1 MQYIFLSHDVDWRKQ
16 GAQIEHILRRVERF
30 EKVTIDNLRTRNPYY
45 NIPDYMAI
53 EDRHGLKS
61 TFFFRTIYEDGSLND
76 YEDDIQAL
84 IKGGWEVGLHTD
96 PKSTNS
102 LEKLASEKKQLELIA
117 QHPITANRVHY
128 LNNDVEL
135 ASRLQYL
142 GFIYDSSVKKHKDR
156 VTEDDMGFYHIGNLI
171 EFPITLMD
179 AYMFTYMKIKESQI
193 VALFQKTLD
202 YCKNRKK
209 DIITVI
215 WHDNV
220 LKMIGGRMYS
230 SILEYLSSRD
240 DIKICRGIDLAK
252 VINQAYNSE
261 TTDERHI
268 SISKTRQF

>member
-1 MQYIFLSHDVDWRKQ
+1 
-16 GAQIEHILRRVERF
+16 
-30 EKVTIDNLRTRNPYY
+30 
-45 NIPDYMAI
+45 
-53 EDRHGLKS
+53 
-61 TFFFRTIYEDGSLND
+61 
-76 YEDDIQAL
+76 
-84 IKGGWEVGLHTD
+84 
-96 PKSTNS
+96 
-102 LEKLASEKKQLELIA
+102 
-117 QHPITANRVHY
+117 
-128 LNNDVEL
+128 
-135 ASRLQYL
+135 
-142 GFIYDSSVKKHKDR
+142 
-156 VTEDDMGFYHIGNLI
+156 MGFYHIGNLI

-193 VALFQKTLD
+193 VALFEKTLD

-240 DIKICRGIDLAK
+240 DIRICRGIDLAK

-261 TTDERHI
+261 ITDERYI

>member
-1 MQYIFLSHDVDWRKQ
+1 
-16 GAQIEHILRRVERF
+16 
-30 EKVTIDNLRTRNPYY
+30 
-45 NIPDYMAI
+45 
-53 EDRHGLKS
+53 
-61 TFFFRTIYEDGSLND
+61 
-76 YEDDIQAL
+76 
-84 IKGGWEVGLHTD
+84 
-96 PKSTNS
+96 
-102 LEKLASEKKQLELIA
+102 
-117 QHPITANRVHY
+117 VHY

-135 ASRLQYL
+135 ASKLQYL

-193 VALFQKTLD
+193 VALFEKTLD

-240 DIKICRGIDLAK
+240 DIRICRGVDLAK

-261 TTDERHI
+261 ITDERYI